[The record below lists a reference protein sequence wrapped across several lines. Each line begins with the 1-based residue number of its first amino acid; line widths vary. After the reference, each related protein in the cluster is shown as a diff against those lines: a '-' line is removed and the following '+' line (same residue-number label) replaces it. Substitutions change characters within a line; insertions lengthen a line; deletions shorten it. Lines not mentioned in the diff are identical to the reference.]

1 MSFITIKFNFGCF
14 FFIIKCKNKNLEQN
28 ISNIDLFSHFLINI
42 LSTENSE
49 KRKEK
54 SRDAARCRRGKETEI
69 FFQLADQLPLPR
81 DISSQL
87 DKASIMRLAIGYLK
101 IWHLLDPSRSSTT
114 AKKSV
119 SPLDCYFAKALEGF
133 LIVLSEEGDMVYLS
147 ESVNHYLGLTQI
159 DLMGHSIFD
168 FTHPCDHDEI
178 REMLCIKS
186 DAEQKLPIPRSFF
199 VRMKCT
205 LTNKGRNVNL
215 KSATYKVIHCT
226 GHVVGNNVPVQAEE
240 KKIQD
245 NNNLTY
251 NLVTIGEPIPHPS
264 NIEVPLDRQTFL
276 SRHNLDMK
284 FTYVDERIS
293 NFLGYNKDEL
303 LGKSVY
309 SYYHALDIAVL
320 EKNYK
325 ILFSKGQCETEY
337 YRFLAKHGGYVWILT
352 QATLIYENNSSKPQC
367 VVCVNYV
374 LSGTVNKDEIV
385 STEQVKCQEQK
396 VTVQPTTNV
405 SSGPQISTKS
415 IFAPRTADMNKGFL
429 TFIDDKSG
437 LTVSDFSGTVNKDEI
452 VSTEQVKCQEQKVTV
467 QPTTNVSSGPQ
478 ISTKSI
484 FAPRTADMNKGFL
497 TFIDDKSG
505 LTVFLIFPDMLNDV
519 LFSEAYGDCKLTPD
533 YGLLSD
539 DPCFSV
545 GSNNSSNLSSPL
557 TNDPFLSYREDSL
570 SSPDSCGTS
579 SDLSLSKS
587 GSITDLQS
595 SKSNTPD
602 LPSLE
607 SPVDR
612 FANLDLKLDSSAI
625 ISSGKNDLS
634 LGDDF
639 DMHMRGTYMSMSS
652 DDFPLLSPSNSV
664 MWGPQDSPSSS
675 PIRHSLNHSPIR
687 MEDSHLLSNS
697 LPSTIAKS
705 SLAALLQSDVR
716 KERTNHSV
724 SEKQKYNEK
733 NNRWHQVSSDKGGGK
748 PGNKNN
754 TNNYLPVRRGFESG
768 GRIVVLDDRP
778 NRKDLPVN
786 RHYNKN
792 SDAGRQQNGVTTNGD
807 SLHSRSIKSL
817 SMTSQKSVNGTSKLP
832 THGTGI
838 ATGPIEQK
846 QPFPS
851 PPDPPPKRSNCNLSG
866 PPDSPK
872 RMRIESGLFRPGG
885 QITLKDSVLLNL
897 LINGED
903 ASNGY
908 HCSGNRYEMK
918 SSFSSGN
925 QSVNVSKK
933 SNTFQNQTI
942 QTTTRLTNGEEN
954 AVPSLLY
961 ISQQDAEV
969 NAPIQPS
976 YLLQGEELLKALDQT
991 MKDVTAIV

>member
-1 MSFITIKFNFGCF
+1 MIVSEKKFFCYFG
-14 FFIIKCKNKNLEQN
+14 
-28 ISNIDLFSHFLINI
+28 I
-42 LSTENSE
+42 LNGRLNDYRGLKMCDAQVALMPVVKEKRRNSE

-54 SRDAARCRRGKETEI
+54 SRDAARDRRGRETEI
-69 FFQLADQLPLPR
+69 FTQLANQLPLPR
-81 DISSQL
+81 SIVSNL
-87 DKASIMRLAIGYLK
+87 DKASVMRLAIGYLK

-114 AKKSV
+114 KKSV

-147 ESVNHYLGLTQI
+147 ESVNHYLGLTQL
-159 DLMGHSIFD
+159 DLMGHSIFE

-186 DAEQKLPIPRSFF
+186 QAEEKLPIPRSFF

-226 GHVVGNNVPVQAEE
+226 GHVVGNNAPVQAEE

-245 NNNLTY
+245 DSNLTY

-309 SYYHALDIAVL
+309 SYYHALDITML

-374 LSGTVNKDEIV
+374 LSGTVNKDEII

-396 VTVQPTTNV
+396 VTVQPISNTP
-405 SSGPQISTKS
+405 SGPQISTKS

-437 LTVSDFSGTVNKDEI
+437 LTVLKDEPEDLTHLAPQAGDVCI
-452 VSTEQVKCQEQKVTV
+452 PLDMSTIT
-467 QPTTNVSSGPQ
+467 
-478 ISTKSI
+478 
-484 FAPRTADMNKGFL
+484 
-497 TFIDDKSG
+497 
-505 LTVFLIFPDMLNDV
+505 PDMLNDV
-519 LFSEAYGDCKLTPD
+519 LFPEAYGDCKLTPD

-595 SKSNTPD
+595 SKSSTPD

-612 FANLDLKLDSSAI
+612 FANLDLKLDSSTI

-634 LGDDF
+634 LGEDF
-639 DMHMRGTYMSMSS
+639 DMTMRVPYISINSV

-675 PIRHSLNHSPIR
+675 PLRCSLNHSPVR
-687 MEDSHLLSNS
+687 MEDSHQLSNS

-724 SEKQKYNEK
+724 SEKQKYHDK
-733 NNRWHQVSSDKGGGK
+733 NNRWHQISSDKGGGK
-748 PGNKNN
+748 SGNKNN
-754 TNNYLPVRRGFESG
+754 NNYLPVRRGFESG

-778 NRKDLPVN
+778 NRKDFPTT
-786 RHYNKN
+786 RQYNKVN
-792 SDAGRQQNGVTTNGD
+792 DTGKQPNNVVTNGD
-807 SLHSRSIKSL
+807 SLHSRSVKSL
-817 SMTSQKSVNGTSKLP
+817 TMTSQKSVTNGIKLTSNGTSI
-832 THGTGI
+832 T
-838 ATGPIEQK
+838 TGPIEQK

-851 PPDPPPKRSNCNLSG
+851 PPDPPPKRANCNTIG

-872 RMRIESGLFRPGG
+872 RMRIETGLFRPGG

-908 HCSGNRYEMK
+908 HCSSNRYEIK

-925 QSVNVSKK
+925 QSISISKN
-933 SNTFQNQTI
+933 SNTFQNQTV
-942 QTTTRLTNGEEN
+942 QTSTHLSDEGEN

-961 ISQQDAEV
+961 ISQRDAEV

-991 MKDVTAIV
+991 MKDVTAFV

>member
-1 MSFITIKFNFGCF
+1 MCDAQVALMPVVKE
-14 FFIIKCKNKNLEQN
+14 KRR
-28 ISNIDLFSHFLINI
+28 
-42 LSTENSE
+42 NSE

-226 GHVVGNNVPVQAEE
+226 GHVVGNNVPVQTEE

-437 LTVSDFSGTVNKDEI
+437 LTVLKDEPEDLTHLAPQAGDVCI
-452 VSTEQVKCQEQKVTV
+452 PLDMST
-467 QPTTNVSSGPQ
+467 
-478 ISTKSI
+478 
-484 FAPRTADMNKGFL
+484 L
-497 TFIDDKSG
+497 T
-505 LTVFLIFPDMLNDV
+505 PDMLNDV

-754 TNNYLPVRRGFESG
+754 NNNYLPVRRGFESG
-768 GRIVVLDDRP
+768 GRIVVLDDRS

-908 HCSGNRYEMK
+908 HCSSNRYEIK

-925 QSVNVSKK
+925 QSVNISKK